1 MNGQIER
8 LQEELASIQH
18 EMNVKHFR
26 QGSLQYQAL
35 INRQNWILGFLACA
49 NCEIS

>member
-8 LQEELASIQH
+8 LEEELTNIQH

-26 QGSLQYQAL
+26 QGSLQYQVL
-35 INRQNWILGFLACA
+35 MNRQNWILGFLACA
-49 NCEIS
+49 RGEMS